1 MKLQTTI
8 LLGSLIFSQS
18 IIFPSSASVQ
28 TEGSCVLSVCRRR
41 HNVDLNNK
49 YQHRNKRS
57 VLPVATGYVEDDVLY
72 LSFSLPLSNTQ
83 IRVVDSETS
92 KTVFE
97 GIVSGTSCSIPLD
110 RDSESFEIYF

>member
-1 MKLQTTI
+1 MKSKTI
-8 LLGSLIFSQS
+8 VLLGSLLLAQTTVIPFSAHS
-18 IIFPSSASVQ
+18 NVMSSMEIQ
-28 TEGSCVLSVCRRR
+28 RRGHKAHVEKHYEHER
-41 HNVDLNNK
+41 
-49 YQHRNKRS
+49 YRS
-57 VLPVATGYVEDDVLY
+57 VLPVATGYVEDGVLY